1 MSGLK
6 SFQISKRMVYEA
18 YRRVKANKGAA
29 GVDGQSVEQFE
40 QDLKGNLYKL
50 WNRMSS
56 GCYFPPPVR
65 MVEIPKPG
73 GKGVRVLGVP
83 SVADRIAQTV
93 AAMALEPEVEKI
105 FHPDSYGYR
114 PRKSALDAVGAC
126 RERCWRTDWV
136 IDLDIKGFFG
146 NLDHD
151 LVLKAVAHHTD
162 QKWVLLYVRRWLK
175 APLQRPDSTLAA
187 RDRGSPQGSAI
198 SPLLANLFMHYAF
211 DAWMGREF
219 PAVRFERY
227 CDDVVVHCR
236 SEGQARL
243 VRDAIAKRM
252 AECGG
257 LQLHPE
263 KTRIV
268 YCKDGRRRGS
278 YEHTSFTFLGYRFRV
293 RKVRTRHGDYFF
305 GFNPAISDEAAKRI
319 RAQVRAWRLHLRS
332 GWSLKELAQE
342 VNMTV
347 RGWINYYGRFY
358 PSALCPSLNRINDYL
373 VRWVV
378 QKYKRY
384 RGKWRR
390 AREAL
395 RKAEKLYPLLFA
407 HWKLVKP

>member
-65 MVEIPKPG
+65 MVEIPRPG